1 MHAIQTSGN
10 CIRNTT
16 TDQFAGVVAGEIA
29 DPRPTCELIRQWS
42 TFHPEFA
49 FLPRKFKIAVS
60 ALEEK
65 DRAATAFHD
74 IGVYIVRNEAGEI
87 GYKIMAGGGLG
98 RTPIIGSVIREFLP
112 REDLIAYLEATLRV
126 YNLHGRRDNKYKA
139 RIKILVKAL
148 TPEVFAE
155 KVEAEF
161 EHTREALKIQ
171 PEILKKLDEE
181 FTPFDYQDLEDEDFT
196 ALFAEYPKFKQWFN
210 VNTNAHKVKGYR
222 IVTISL
228 KRAGCTW

>member
-1 MHAIQTSGN
+1 
-10 CIRNTT
+10 
-16 TDQFAGVVAGEIA
+16 VVAGEIA

-60 ALEEK
+60 ALEET

-87 GYKIMAGGGLG
+87 GYKIMVGGGLG
-98 RTPIIGSVIREFLP
+98 RTPMIGSVIREFLP

-148 TPEVFAE
+148 TPQVFAE

-181 FTPFDYQDLEDEDFT
+181 FTPFDYQDLEDQDFT

-228 KRAGCTW
+228 KRAGLHLVI